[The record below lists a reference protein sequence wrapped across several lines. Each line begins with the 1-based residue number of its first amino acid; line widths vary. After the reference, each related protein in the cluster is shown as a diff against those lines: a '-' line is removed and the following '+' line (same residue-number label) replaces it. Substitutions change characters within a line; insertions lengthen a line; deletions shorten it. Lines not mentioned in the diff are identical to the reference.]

1 MEGGRCSVGSGISAT
16 KRTGSGLQESRGRTL
31 ERRRDRCVS
40 IEMTAYVTLF
50 VWWLRPPKRRAA
62 RLLLTELSRRRISDA
77 IDNHAEGRGGS
88 DSGRKIIML
97 KWIVFSQPSLRLEA
111 PTVKQNRKQM
121 GEKKKIIT
129 IICRIFSWLGET
141 GEEWGKES
149 KQTQS
154 AVVTG
159 VQVG

>member
-1 MEGGRCSVGSGISAT
+1 MGSGLSAT
-16 KRTGSGLQESRGRTL
+16 KRTGSVLQESRGGTL

-40 IEMTAYVTLF
+40 IEMTAYVTLS
-50 VWWLRPPKRRAA
+50 VWRLRPPKRRAA
-62 RLLLTELSRRRISDA
+62 RRLLTELSRRQIGDA
-77 IDNHAEGRGGS
+77 IDNHAEGRGSS

-111 PTVKQNRKQM
+111 PTVKQHGKQM

-141 GEEWGKES
+141 GEEEGKES

-154 AVVTG
+154 AVLTG
-159 VQVG
+159 IQVG